1 MNVFAGFAPWIVYW
15 ILIGSVSFRTAVLI
29 AFLLSLI
36 VTVQSL
42 VRGGRPKL
50 LEVGGTIA
58 FAILVIVTFATND
71 HFLEQW
77 IQPLTNASLFVIALA
92 SVLMGKPFTLQYAL
106 ESVTPEEA
114 ATPGFKYINTIITWV
129 WVVAFAIMTVA
140 SIVPPAV
147 EGDATIHEGGDTLSI
162 VGYWVIPFTAL
173 GLAAIFSAKFPD
185 WFVAKLSEPAT
196 GGPGPYGDPVE
207 LAPAPA
213 PQAGPLALTAT
224 PSRSLAD
231 APFSLTVT
239 GAAPGTPVQLT
250 AQTLDAFGRLWAA
263 TAQRVVAADGTIER
277 PEALIEA
284 MVPADDGPLDVYA
297 PPREAMAVTL
307 SARVGEETVG
317 ATLAR
322 RLLAKEVTRTQ
333 NGGERWGGVL
343 FMPPAGQAPA
353 PGVLVVPGTG
363 GVDSVASTASLLA
376 SHGFAALAIEL
387 ADDPAHPEA
396 IEKLPLERIGDAA
409 AWLAARAEV
418 GRVGVLAQSRGAEG
432 ALAAAA
438 LIDGFDP
445 GALVLVSPS
454 AYAWQALGDE
464 GAVPDTPAWTLAGL
478 PLPFAPMDPDATM
491 HELLRNALMEGR
503 DRHRHRPT
511 LLHLASSFP
520 ADRAPA
526 QAALPAERVDA
537 PLMLVVGE
545 ADELWPSA
553 AMAQAIRARRG
564 ERPGDVLLSYRD
576 CGHFLRHPVLPT
588 TASWTSG
595 IAFGGT
601 PEGLAAAQ
609 ADSFP
614 RILEFL
620 RAQLS

>member
-29 AFLLSLI
+29 AFLLSLV

-42 VRGGRPKL
+42 VRGSKPKL

-58 FAILVIVTFATND
+58 FAILVVVTFATND

-77 IQPLTNASLFVIALA
+77 IQPLTNASLFIIALA
-92 SVLMGKPFTLQYAL
+92 SVLMGKPFTMQYAL

-114 ATPGFKYINTIITWV
+114 AKPGFAYINTIITWV
-129 WVVAFAIMTVA
+129 WVVAFGIMTVA
-140 SIVPPAV
+140 SIVPPAA
-147 EGDATIHEGGDTLSI
+147 EGSATIHEGGDTLSI
-162 VGYWVIPFTAL
+162 VGYWIVPFTAL

-185 WFVAKLSEPAT
+185 WFVAKLSEPPAS
-196 GGPGPYGDPVE
+196 GPGPYGAPVE

-213 PQAGPLALTAT
+213 AHAGPLALTAT
-224 PSRSLAD
+224 PAAALAD

-239 GAAPGTPVQLT
+239 GAAPGTPIELT

-263 TAQRVVAADGTIER
+263 TAPRVVAADGSVER

-284 MVPADDGPLDVYA
+284 MVPADGGPLDVYA

-307 SARVGEETVG
+307 AARVGDERVG

-322 RLLAKEVTRTQ
+322 RLVARDVVRTQ
-333 NGGERWGGVL
+333 TGGERWGGVL
-343 FMPPAGQAPA
+343 FVPAHDDATV

-363 GVDSVASTASLLA
+363 GIDSVASTASLLA
-376 SHGFAALAIEL
+376 SHGFATLAIEL
-387 ADDPAHPEA
+387 ADDPAHPEV
-396 IEKLPLERIGDAA
+396 IEHIALERIGDAA
-409 AWLAARAEV
+409 AWLAARPEV

-438 LIDGFDP
+438 LVDGFAP
-445 GALVLVSPS
+445 AALVLVSPS

-464 GAVPDTPAWTLAGL
+464 GAVPDVSAWTLGGRQ
-478 PLPFAPMDPDATM
+478 LPFAAMDPDATM

-503 DRHRHRPT
+503 DRQRHRPT

-520 ADRAPA
+520 VDRAPA
-526 QAALPAERVDA
+526 AAALPAERVAA
-537 PLMLVVGE
+537 PVMLVVGE

-553 AMAQAIRARRG
+553 PMAQAIRARRG

-576 CGHFLRHPVLPT
+576 CGHFVRHPVLPT
-588 TASWTSG
+588 TASWTAG

-614 RILEFL
+614 RIVQFL
-620 RAQLS
+620 RESL